1 MQEIRKQTLGGENLC
16 LVQIFVDVLG
26 VWPTK
31 ITLDTMLKIL
41 HHLCLFQLLP
51 SSTKLR

>member
-31 ITLDTMLKIL
+31 IILDVMLKFLYNLNSNHI
-41 HHLCLFQLLP
+41 
-51 SSTKLR
+51 